1 MHVPGRSAD
10 GVLVGPR
17 ARAKIDGTEP
27 ARTKKSLSGRTVS
40 QSEATSLEELIAR
53 CALGERAA
61 FSRLYRA
68 TSAKLF
74 GVLLRILKQRVW
86 AEEALQETYLK
97 VWRHAG
103 SYSAARGA
111 PMTWLINIARH
122 QAFDL
127 HRRTEYRV
135 GENLQGFEETL
146 VDAADP
152 EADAETRRAL
162 ARLQRCLER
171 LSADQRQ
178 SLLLAY
184 HEGLGPTELAA
195 HVQRPLATVKTWLRR
210 GLLQL
215 RECMKP

>member
-1 MHVPGRSAD
+1 MS
-10 GVLVGPR
+10 
-17 ARAKIDGTEP
+17 E
-27 ARTKKSLSGRTVS
+27 
-40 QSEATSLEELIAR
+40 SEASSLEALIAR

-74 GVLLRILKQRVW
+74 GVLLRILNQPAW

-97 VWRHAG
+97 VWRHAD

-111 PMTWLINIARH
+111 PMTWLINIARN
-122 QAFDL
+122 QAFDVL
-127 HRRTEYRV
+127 RRTAYRG
-135 GENLQGFEETL
+135 GENLEDFADTL
-146 VDAADP
+146 IDGADP

-162 ARLQRCLER
+162 VRLQGCLER
-171 LSADQRQ
+171 LSTDQRQ

-184 HEGLGPTELAA
+184 HQGLGPSELAA
-195 HVQRPLATVKTWLRR
+195 RLQRPLATVKTWLRR

-215 RECMKP
+215 RECMKS